1 LHKVKKDIDNN
12 TRLVYNK
19 NSISRRRLNQS
30 AERNKEKITME
41 KWALIT
47 GASSGIGAE
56 FARLYSNRGY
66 SVILVARR
74 TDRLLEIADSL
85 KGKSKVITCN
95 LADRRRCFDLY
106 NKVSHLNIELLINC
120 AGFGAVGKF
129 EDIDLGAQIKMTD
142 LNCAT
147 LMILTHLFLN
157 DFKKRG
163 RGTILNVASSA
174 GLLPG
179 GPNMAVYYASK
190 AYVVSLT
197 NAISEELKAGGSK
210 VRIAA
215 LCPGP
220 VDTEFNQ
227 VAGVKFSLKGIT
239 PHISLGID
247 ETSYL
252 VLYYS

>member
-1 LHKVKKDIDNN
+1 
-12 TRLVYNK
+12 
-19 NSISRRRLNQS
+19 
-30 AERNKEKITME
+30 ME

-210 VRIAA
+210 VHIAA

-227 VAGVKFSLKGIT
+227 VAGVRFSLKGIT
-239 PHISLGID
+239 PQFCAKYAACALDRGEVIIIPEKKMKALALLAKFVPRRIMLICTGFQQKKKM
-247 ETSYL
+247 
-252 VLYYS
+252 